1 MKADQICDK
10 SVVWKIENDFNINDA
25 HFHLSRDNFCD
36 IPSRQLELG
45 NVLGVPKKT
54 HILGI
59 LDISPLWKWPGTKVG
74 CVLKKSGN
82 SLSDRHKN
90 CSNSHIRS

>member
-10 SVVWKIENDFNINDA
+10 SVVWIIENDFNIKDA

-45 NVLGVPKKT
+45 DVHKVHCLFPIEATFGISNV
-54 HILGI
+54 
-59 LDISPLWKWPGTKVG
+59 KV
-74 CVLKKSGN
+74 
-82 SLSDRHKN
+82 
-90 CSNSHIRS
+90 

>member
-10 SVVWKIENDFNINDA
+10 SVVWKIENDFNIKDA

-45 NVLGVPKKT
+45 NV
-54 HILGI
+54 H
-59 LDISPLWKWPGTKVG
+59 KVKIAYF
-74 CVLKKSGN
+74 L
-82 SLSDRHKN
+82 
-90 CSNSHIRS
+90 

>member
-1 MKADQICDK
+1 MKADQIYNK

-45 NVLGVPKKT
+45 N
-54 HILGI
+54 IQ
-59 LDISPLWKWPGTKVG
+59 KVKIAYF
-74 CVLKKSGN
+74 L
-82 SLSDRHKN
+82 
-90 CSNSHIRS
+90 